1 MAHVSQTSPCL
12 CLHILINDV
21 GFGFD
26 ARGVEKTTTRPT
38 SDLQPLNLWSNN
50 AYAKAHSEQYFAC
63 RGGGGTCSREPDVL
77 FVISTFQSV
86 FLCVCLFTFAD
97 LCHRRVRT
105 ALDSGSCVSPFF
117 YLVLLKVWR
126 NNTHQVPISAQDVQ
140 EFIFIIVFWSDRQ
153 SLLKNNRLEQNIS
166 HLLNMIIVRL

>member
-1 MAHVSQTSPCL
+1 MSQASQNSSGL
-12 CLHILINDV
+12 
-21 GFGFD
+21 
-26 ARGVEKTTTRPT
+26 R
-38 SDLQPLNLWSNN
+38 
-50 AYAKAHSEQYFAC
+50 
-63 RGGGGTCSREPDVL
+63 VL
-77 FVISTFQSV
+77 RISF
-86 FLCVCLFTFAD
+86 F
-97 LCHRRVRT
+97 
-105 ALDSGSCVSPFF
+105 FF